1 VPPSTRRGN
10 ARFAGCMINIVGSSS
25 LLVGKPSRTETGSRS
40 CICDAA
46 AADELAVDTSARECS
61 DLTVRP

>member
-1 VPPSTRRGN
+1 
-10 ARFAGCMINIVGSSS
+10 MINIVGSSR

-46 AADELAVDTSARECS
+46 AADELAVDSSARECS